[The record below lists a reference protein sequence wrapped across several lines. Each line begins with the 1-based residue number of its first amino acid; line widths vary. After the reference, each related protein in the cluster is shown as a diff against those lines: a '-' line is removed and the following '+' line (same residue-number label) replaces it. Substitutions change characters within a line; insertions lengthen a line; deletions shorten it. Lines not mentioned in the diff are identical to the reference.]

1 MPLAFARSVLT
12 GGNSKSFTL
21 SRSSTSINEGNS
33 VTFSLTS
40 SGLQGE
46 SIPYSVTGISS
57 ADLSSGS
64 LTGNIIINNNDIGSA
79 AFTLASDFTTEGTET
94 MTFTIGEDFQ
104 NFADENG
111 FSSSVTVNDT
121 SKTPTVSITRSSSNI
136 NEGQS
141 VTFTFSTTNLGSSQR
156 IYYKITGVSSSD
168 ISSVS
173 GATYSAGSISSEA
186 GYMTTNPSGVGTIT
200 ITLSEDELTEGNET
214 LTITCTR
221 LANSS
226 GTTVISI
233 GNVSSTCTIT
243 DTSVFHPVGQL
254 IVHAQNSSYTE
265 TTSSLNPNQAY
276 SVRTSNSGWGGGTT
290 FNWTV
295 PAGVSDLAV
304 VAVGGGA
311 GGMGS
316 SANIQD
322 TYGYRSG
329 LYAFGSPG
337 GCGGSLYANQFRGL
351 TPGTVY
357 SLTAGQGGAAGND
370 GGNSAT
376 GNSGIQ
382 GGASIFAHSSGY
394 QDVTSA
400 LGGKQAFTSNA
411 TANNTTGRYWYNS
424 NSNATNYND
433 LSSGVTRT
441 GSTFGG
447 HSGAH
452 SKGRSQYSSSFN
464 GAVQH
469 SYATMTGGGGSG
481 ASGWGNQL
489 SYPSGGE
496 GAPASPANYLQ
507 TTGSSGNNTY
517 GGAGGGGGSFYLSGR
532 GGGIGLDGLGTA
544 GSGGTGT
551 NSVNNNSEANQG
563 QPGSPW
569 SGFEYGGGGGG
580 AGSRNSTNDAGG
592 RSGSSGQ
599 TGAIR
604 IKWSK
609 DASW

>member
-64 LTGNIIINNNDIGSA
+64 LTGNIVINNNDIGSA
-79 AFTLASDFTTEGTET
+79 VFTLASDFTTEGTET

-111 FSSSVTVNDT
+111 FSSSVTINDT
-121 SKTPTVSITRSSSNI
+121 SKTPTVSIARSSSNI

-186 GYMTTNPSGVGTIT
+186 GYMTTNSSGVGSIT

-226 GTTVISI
+226 GTTVRSI

-254 IVHAQNSSYTE
+254 IVHAQSQSYTE
-265 TTSSLNPNQAY
+265 TTNSLNPNQAY
-276 SVRTSNSGWGGGTT
+276 TVRTSNSGWGGGTT

-316 SANIQD
+316 AANIQN
-322 TYGYRSG
+322 TYAYRSG

-357 SLTAGQGGAAGND
+357 TLTAGRGGAAGND
-370 GGNSAT
+370 GGNSSY
-376 GNSGIQ
+376 GNTGIQ

-400 LGGKQAFTSNA
+400 RGGLQAFTNNA

-424 NSNATNYND
+424 NANATNYND

-441 GSTFGG
+441 GSTLGG
-447 HSGAH
+447 HSGPH
-452 SKGRSQYSSSFN
+452 SQGRGQYSSSFN

-469 SYATMTGGGGSG
+469 SYATITGGGGSG

-496 GAPASPANYLQ
+496 GAPASSANYLQ
-507 TTGSSGNNTY
+507 TNGSSGNNTY
-517 GGAGGGGGSFYLSGR
+517 GGGGGGGGSFFLSGR
-532 GGGIGLDGLGTA
+532 GGGVGLDGLGTA

-551 NSVNNNSEANQG
+551 NSVNNNTEGNQG

-592 RSGSSGQ
+592 RSASSGQ